1 MLRAI
6 RGRGHSGREHH
17 FEVGVAIPIGCVL
30 PLAMLLAVGI
40 GLAVDAL
47 VGQQLQPAGVPP
59 SSVEVRVIDD
69 GAPGGPTV
77 LSTQV
82 VPLR

>member
-6 RGRGHSGREHH
+6 RGRGHSGQDRH
-17 FEVGVAIPIGCVL
+17 FEVGVAIPIGCAV
-30 PLAMLLAVGI
+30 PLAVLLAAGI
-40 GLAVDAL
+40 GLAAGAL

-69 GAPGGPTV
+69 GAKGGPQILATA
-77 LSTQV
+77 V